1 MCRVQN
7 LFDTQ
12 CVCENIPDQALDAV
26 VQRYLLDDEMQ
37 KWFRENNSYAL
48 EEASRR
54 FLELNSRGK
63 WTGDPNVL
71 RQLQRAYLKAEG
83 DLEDGLTGI
92 GEIQAGNVDIITH
105 EQVKSWNER
114 LNETDELMKTWKK

>member
-1 MCRVQN
+1 MQN

-12 CVCENIPDQALDAV
+12 CVCENIPSDTLDSV
-26 VQRYLLDDEMQ
+26 VERYLLDEEMQ

-54 FLELNSRGK
+54 FLELNSRDK
-63 WTGDPNVL
+63 WNGDPDVL

-83 DLEDGLTGI
+83 DLEDGLTGL

-105 EQVKSWNER
+105 EQVKGWGKR
-114 LNETDELMKTWKK
+114 LAETDELMKTWKK